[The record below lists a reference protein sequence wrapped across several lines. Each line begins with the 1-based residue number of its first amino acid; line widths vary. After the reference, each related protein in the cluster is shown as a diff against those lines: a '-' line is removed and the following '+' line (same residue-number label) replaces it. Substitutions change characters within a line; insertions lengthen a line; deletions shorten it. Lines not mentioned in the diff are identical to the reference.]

1 MMTMEHTSK
10 SELAK
15 ILAPLT
21 ILPGAD
27 RMTEGHWSAYHAVL
41 KGYFPVELKA
51 VSKHLFSTST
61 FWPQPKAILGILH
74 SQRRKLGPNWLE
86 RVQALQL
93 GAPDP
98 GPMTLLTEQE
108 RADII
113 SAIPGAKRIGYA
125 KSGEG

>member
-1 MMTMEHTSK
+1 MMTMERTSR
-10 SELAK
+10 SELAQ

-27 RMTEGHWSAYHAVL
+27 RMTEPHWSAYHAVL

-51 VSKHLFSTST
+51 ASKHLFSTST
-61 FWPQPKAILGILH
+61 FWPQPKAILGALH
-74 SQRRKLGPNWLE
+74 SQRRKLGHNWLD
-86 RVQALQL
+86 RVKALQL

-98 GPMTLLTEQE
+98 GPMTLLTEEE

-113 SAIPGAKRIGYA
+113 SAIPGIRSIGRA
-125 KSGEG
+125 ESSKD